1 MELLYVNALKENNLS
16 VSDLPEDAKVGI
28 YEITKVI
35 KGFQMVERK
44 GKKPT
49 PSAIKKL
56 KTLDKWVYYEI
67 LDYLNDTDKNDDELP
82 MDADEILDDLEP
94 AKKKEEEVEIEP
106 DYEGLQID
114 SELERLIAEG
124 KKDFTIDELRK
135 LAPKTYKNIW
145 DSYEHGEE
153 NGVVTSKY
161 SLIENDDELFVLN
174 KK

>member
-82 MDADEILDDLEP
+82 TDADEILDDLEP

-106 DYEGLQID
+106 DHEGLQID